1 MIDLPLDFELI
12 EAVSGN
18 LSSEYWPGRMMA
30 LYLLEKNRSD
40 GFGNVL
46 DHMAQYDTNKTVRSM
61 AVALGGKVRQE
72 QP

>member
-1 MIDLPLDFELI
+1 
-12 EAVSGN
+12 
-18 LSSEYWPGRMMA
+18 MMA